1 MRILTGS
8 VIQESNTFSPLKS
21 DLTTFRDGCLLYGEQ
36 SLSRFRDKGTE
47 VSGFLDAARDDGV
60 DLLPSLTAWASSGG
74 PMDPTGCKRLVDD
87 IITAAAAQKPFDGV
101 LLALHGA
108 WASEDDP
115 DADGYLLARVRD
127 AIGPTIPIA
136 VTLDLHANVTRRMVE
151 AANLI
156 VGFRTYPHIDMRE
169 TGERAA
175 RLLFRTVRGGLHPVM
190 AIHKAPMLLSPE
202 FTQTTEGPMAAL
214 QEQARADERRLSC
227 MSASIFPVQ
236 PWLDVPELGFAA
248 LVVSDGD
255 RKAAQEAT
263 EQLARAAW
271 NSRDRFSVPL
281 VSPAEA
287 VVQALAAPE
296 GPILLVD
303 SADSTSSGSPGDST
317 ALLEAFL
324 ATAVDRPA
332 LLTLVDPVGVA
343 QAVRAGVGATLD
355 LLVGGKLDPARHR
368 PVGVHGVIE
377 RVTDGRFAF
386 SAGVGDG
393 LTADMGRTAVLR
405 IGNLHLVL
413 MEKPVPCYD
422 PALYRSVGFDPR
434 DAHIVVVK
442 SPTNFRWTYRAIAR
456 QAIYVDAPGAS
467 TPRLTALTY
476 RHAPRPL
483 YPLDKLD
490 KWDKQDERRFREP

>member
-8 VIQESNTFSPLKS
+8 IIQESNTFSPLGS
-21 DLTTFRDGCLLYGEQ
+21 DLTTFRDGCLVFGQE
-36 SLSRFRDKGTE
+36 SLSLFAGKGTE

-60 DLLPSLTAWASSGG
+60 ELLPSLTAWASSGG
-74 PMDPTGCKRLVDD
+74 PMDPADCERLVDVLT
-87 IITAAAAQKPFDGV
+87 TAAATQNPFDGV

-108 WASEDDP
+108 WVSENDP
-115 DADGYLLARVRD
+115 DADGYLLGRVRE
-127 AIGPTIPIA
+127 AVGPTVPIA

-151 AANLI
+151 AADII
-156 VGFRTYPHIDMRE
+156 VGFQTYPHVDMRE

-175 RLLFRTVRGGLHPVM
+175 RLLFRAVRGEWHPVM
-190 AIHKAPMLLSPE
+190 AVHKAPMLLSPE
-202 FTQTTEGPMAAL
+202 FTQTTDGPMAAL
-214 QEQARADERRLSC
+214 QEQARAAERRPRCL
-227 MSASIFPVQ
+227 SASIFPVQ

-248 LVVSDGD
+248 LVVGDGD
-255 RKAAQEAT
+255 REAAQEAA
-263 EQLARAAW
+263 EHLARAAW
-271 NSRDRFSVPL
+271 HSRDRFSVPL
-281 VSPAEA
+281 VSPAMA
-287 VVQALAAPE
+287 VARALATPE

-324 ATAVDRPA
+324 ADAVNRPA
-332 LLTLVDPVGVA
+332 LLTLVDPVGAA
-343 QAVRAGVGATLD
+343 QAAQAGVGAALD
-355 LLVGGKLDPARHR
+355 LLVGGKRDPARHR
-368 PVGVHGVIE
+368 PVAVHGAVE

-405 IGNLHLVL
+405 IGNLRLVL
-413 MEKPVPCYD
+413 MEKAVPCYD
-422 PALYRSVGFDPR
+422 PALYHSVGCDPR

-442 SPTNFRWTYRAIAR
+442 SPTNFRWTYRDIAH

-476 RHAPRPL
+476 RYAPRPL
-483 YPLDKLD
+483 YPLDKVD
-490 KWDKQDERRFREP
+490 NWSTQDEPRVREL